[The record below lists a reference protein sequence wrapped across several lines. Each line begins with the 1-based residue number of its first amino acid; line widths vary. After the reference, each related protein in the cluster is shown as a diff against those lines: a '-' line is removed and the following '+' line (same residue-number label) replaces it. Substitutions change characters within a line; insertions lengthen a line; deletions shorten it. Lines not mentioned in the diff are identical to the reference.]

1 VLQHGLVGLLHPRSA
16 VLVIGV
22 HLDEDSGAPWYATLE
37 AYEDLTE
44 SRYVVGRVT
53 DAGELL
59 GAARRWLESVL
70 AGQRHGDDK
79 G

>member
-1 VLQHGLVGLLHPRSA
+1 MCSLHPRSA

-37 AYEDLTE
+37 AYDNLTE
-44 SRYVVGRVT
+44 SRRVIGRFT

-70 AGQRHGDDK
+70 GGRRRHGNHQ